1 MHVCV
6 LLIFKMLHDLANNL
20 PLPEINQYDLEKQD
34 ASNSQ
39 NISIVK
45 RSLFSLQ
52 RTMKIVLII
61 LIMILISL
69 EGADAIMKLLGQSEH

>member
-1 MHVCV
+1 
-6 LLIFKMLHDLANNL
+6 MLHDLVNNL

>member
-1 MHVCV
+1 
-6 LLIFKMLHDLANNL
+6 MLHDLANSL

-52 RTMKIVLII
+52 KTMKIVLII

>member
-20 PLPEINQYDLEKQD
+20 PLPEINQCDLEKQD

-52 RTMKIVLII
+52 RTMKIVFII